1 MEAAGLSSV
10 TLALVRGQIE
20 RSAPPRAMY
29 VEFPLGRPLGKPLDP
44 EYQRRVITSAL
55 DLLSAESGPVL
66 VDHPDVISD
75 ESSEQLACALPPSFD
90 PDLPPAV
97 DEAQALRAAYNRTVE
112 RLGKTSVGRVVDADN
127 ISDAVELFIRL
138 ASGVPL
144 EDADPPG
151 GDHLAAAMDL
161 RSYYEEAALSLSD
174 HVPGARQAESWIY
187 QSTQLGEVL
196 HAAQEAVK
204 GAGAERKDWYYIMP
218 STQARST

>member
-10 TLALVRGQIE
+10 VIALVRGQIE

-44 EYQRRVITSAL
+44 QYQRGVMTSAL
-55 DLLSAESGPVL
+55 ELLTEESGPVL
-66 VDHPDVISD
+66 VDYPEVITD
-75 ESSEQLACALPPSFD
+75 ESSEQLACALPPRFD
-90 PDLPPAV
+90 PDLHPAI
-97 DEAQALRAAYNRTVE
+97 DEAQGLRAAYDRTVG

-127 ISDAVELFIRL
+127 IGDAVELFVRL
-138 ASGVPL
+138 ASGISL
-144 EDADPPG
+144 EESNPPG

-187 QSTQLGEVL
+187 QSTQLGKVM
-196 HAAQEAVK
+196 HDAQEAIK
-204 GAGAERKDWYYIMP
+204 TAGAERPVWYYIMP
-218 STQARST
+218 STQSRV